1 MEELM
6 NNENLW
12 HLQELIFD
20 NLDCDSVMKC
30 RRVCKSWNTTLKKM
44 SDVKFLQEFG
54 DIDCEYHRRKFE
66 KEKVSTIIPGW
77 KMAVKKYAAKAS
89 IDDLEEVKN
98 SLRKLLW
105 KTPGRVNS
113 LRKLPRRTL
122 GRVYCNGHPVY
133 EAAKFGA
140 VKLME
145 IIFNTSFDMNDR
157 LYIYGIPLFSLAC
170 GYGSTEIVRMMILCS
185 KEKNIDLNA
194 RGRMPRGF
202 TGLQMACIRGR
213 TETVQVLLKNW
224 REFGIDIKAKNGN
237 NETALDIIKY
247 DKYDDLTHDERH
259 VQIKKMLEDEYA
271 QIDVTESH

>member
-12 HLQELIFD
+12 NLQELIFD

-54 DIDCEYHRRKFE
+54 DFDCEHYGNQWG
-66 KEKVSTIIPGW
+66 KVSTIIPGW
-77 KMAVKKYAAKAS
+77 KMAVKKYAAKAT

-98 SLRKLLW
+98 SLRPQLRR
-105 KTPGRVNS
+105 TPGRV
-113 LRKLPRRTL
+113 
-122 GRVYCNGHPVY
+122 YCHPVRT
-133 EAAKFGA
+133 AVIIGA

-145 IIFNTSFDMNDR
+145 IIFNTSFDMNAL
-157 LYIYGIPLFSLAC
+157 LYGYGCGVYGSLPFHLAC
-170 GYGSTEIVRMMILCS
+170 SYGQTEIVRMMISCS
-185 KEKNIDLNA
+185 KEKSIDLNA
-194 RGRMPRGF
+194 RRFPGGW
-202 TGLQMACIRGR
+202 TGLHVACNYGK

-224 REFGIDIKAKNGN
+224 REFGIDIKARDDDNK
-237 NETALDIIKY
+237 TALELINY
-247 DKYDDLTHDERH
+247 RSGELEPY

-271 QIDVTESH
+271 KIDVTESV